1 MLGLVDA
8 ENQSNLS
15 KLSVTLV
22 DEQEDPNNDKWEEK
36 YCKEEEP

>member
-1 MLGLVDA
+1 MDA

-22 DEQEDPNNDKWEEK
+22 DEQEDLNNDKWEEK